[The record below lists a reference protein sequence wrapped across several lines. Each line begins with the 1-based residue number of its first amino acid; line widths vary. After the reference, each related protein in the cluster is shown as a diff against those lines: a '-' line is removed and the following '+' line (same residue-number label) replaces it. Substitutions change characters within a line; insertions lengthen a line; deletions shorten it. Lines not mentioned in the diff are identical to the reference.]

1 MLDIKCVIFDTL
13 FEKRHAFFDCV
24 YDVIYINNI
33 MKFKNNKQQ
42 KTNEKL
48 YIGVWIEKI
57 YTEN

>member
-48 YIGVWIEKI
+48 YIGV
-57 YTEN
+57 